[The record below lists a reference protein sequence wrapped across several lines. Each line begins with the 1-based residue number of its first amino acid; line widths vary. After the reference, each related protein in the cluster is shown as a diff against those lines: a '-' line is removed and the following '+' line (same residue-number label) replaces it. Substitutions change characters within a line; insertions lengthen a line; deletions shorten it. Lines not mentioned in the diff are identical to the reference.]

1 MNFRTSLFCLIIFS
15 LNSFSLLSSSE
26 APHEQLETREL
37 KLTSKGITKTGA
49 LFYGLSRFLKHQR
62 SLANISEDVEDT
74 IDEWP
79 RLMKSVVFTMK
90 DVGDKYW
97 HKMAVMKH
105 LTGMEFPYFLARSAS
120 GVSRS
125 EVKIKP
131 LHWESP
137 FRRGN
142 KGEAYFPV
150 RNNLV
155 IPSNLREDN
164 LERNLQGR
172 NQIIL
177 YFHGGAMCLCTPKT
191 HREMLLRLSDMTG
204 RVIIAPNYRKPPEFP
219 YPTPVNDAY
228 DAYIKIAE
236 GSPGTDIILAGDSA
250 GGTLALSVAKRA
262 LEEKGVQN
270 PHSVLLISP
279 WVNLADTTSQSF
291 DNNKGVDYLPRP
303 AMRAYAEAYAG
314 KHSLQEVSPSSFDV
328 EDLPDRMMMIYG
340 GSEMLSDQQKAFAKK
355 AGERMQVVHEWPDM
369 PHVPTLFAPFFE
381 EEDLD
386 ELEEDLRTFFN
397 SNEENS

>member
-1 MNFRTSLFCLIIFS
+1 MNFRTSLFCLILS

-26 APHEQLETREL
+26 TSPEQAETREL
-37 KLTSKGITKTGA
+37 KLTSKGTTKTRA
-49 LFYGLSRFLKHQR
+49 LIYGIARFLKHQR
-62 SLANISEDVEDT
+62 RLPEISDNVEDT

-79 RLMKSVVFTMK
+79 RFMKSVFFTMK
-90 DVGDKYW
+90 DFGNKYW

-105 LTGMEFPYFLARSAS
+105 LTGMAFPYFLARSAS

-131 LHWESP
+131 LHWESL

-142 KGEAYFPV
+142 KGEVYFPV

-164 LERNLQGR
+164 LQTALAGR
-172 NQIIL
+172 KQVVL

-191 HREMLLRLSDMTG
+191 HREMLLRLSNMTG
-204 RVIIAPNYRKPPEFP
+204 RVIIAPNYRKPPEFT
-219 YPTPVNDAY
+219 YPIPVDDAY
-228 DAYIKIAE
+228 AAYLQIAE
-236 GSPGTDIILAGDSA
+236 GSPGTEIILAGDSA
-250 GGTLALSVAKRA
+250 GGTLALSVAKKAR
-262 LEEKGVQN
+262 ETKGVQD

-279 WVNLADTTSQSF
+279 WVDLADTTSQSF
-291 DNNKGVDYLPRP
+291 NENEDVDYLPRA

-314 KHSLQEVSPSSFDV
+314 NHSLQEVSPINYDA
-328 EDLPDRMMMIYG
+328 EDLPNKMMMIYG
-340 GSEMLSDQQKAFAKK
+340 GSEMLSDQQKAFAKE
-355 AGERMQVVHEWPDM
+355 AGKSMEVIHEWTDM

-381 EEDLD
+381 EDDLD
-386 ELEEDLRTFFN
+386 ELEEDLLKFFKTN
-397 SNEENS
+397 KEAS